1 MTATT
6 TAGRGTR
13 ADWCQRPIHRLGS
26 AIESGEITVTTL
38 VDATLDRI
46 AELEPSLNAFT
57 TVLADRA
64 RRDAEQAD
72 LDIAAGR
79 YRGPLHGVPVS
90 IKDLIDVAGAA
101 TTAASRVTGRAPAG
115 ADAPVVARLRAA
127 GAILIGK
134 CNLHEFA
141 FGTTG
146 EDSAFG
152 PTRHPLDRDRSP
164 GGSSSGSAVS
174 VASGMAFATVGT
186 DTGGSIRIPAAAC
199 GLVGLK
205 PTFGELSC
213 EGTLPLAPSLDHV
226 GPLAR
231 CVRDTRLVY
240 HAMRDGATAPLSDT
254 PSRRRLGCPRP
265 YFFEQ
270 LDDQVRTVC
279 ERALTRLQDAAW
291 TVDDTPLQHAG
302 DTAAICL
309 HLILS
314 EAAAVHAR
322 GLERC
327 AETYTR
333 SVRLRLELGRY
344 VLAEDYARAQ
354 HGRDV
359 LRDAV
364 DAALEGRDALVLPTL
379 AIPAPPL
386 GASTVAVD
394 GTTEPVRGIMLRLT
408 QLFNA
413 TGHPAVSIP
422 CGHTAAGLPCG
433 LQLVGRRHQ
442 TDQLLDVAEACEA
455 VLADLLA

>member
-1 MTATT
+1 MTTT
-6 TAGRGTR
+6 TAETKT
-13 ADWCQRPIHRLGS
+13 DWCQYPIHRIGS
-26 AIESGEITVTTL
+26 AIESGEISVTTL
-38 VDATLDRI
+38 VDATLARI
-46 AELEPSLNAFT
+46 VELEPSLNAFT

-64 RRDAEQAD
+64 RVDAAQAD
-72 LDIAAGR
+72 LDITAGR

-101 TTAASRVTGRAPAG
+101 TTAASQVTRKTPVN

-152 PTRHPLDRDRSP
+152 PTRHPLDPGRSP

-213 EGTLPLAPSLDHV
+213 NGILPLAPSLDHV

-231 CVRDTRLVY
+231 CVRDVRLVY
-240 HAMRDGATAPLSDT
+240 HAMRAGAPVSRQCPPL
-254 PSRRRLGCPRP
+254 RRRLGCPRP

-270 LDDQVRTVC
+270 LDDEVRAVC
-279 ERALTRLQDAAW
+279 EHALTRLQAANW
-291 TVDDTPLQHAG
+291 TVDDTPLRHAD

-309 HLILS
+309 HLVLS

-322 GLERC
+322 GLDRC

-344 VLAEDYARAQ
+344 VMAEDYARAQ
-354 HGRDV
+354 HGRTV

-364 DAALEGRDALVLPTL
+364 DEALEGRAALVLPTL

-386 GASTVAVD
+386 GASTVAVG
-394 GTTEPVRGIMLRLT
+394 GTTEPVRSIMLRLT

-413 TGHPAVSIP
+413 TGHPAVSIS

-442 TDQLLDVAEACEA
+442 TDQLLDVAEACETA
-455 VLADLLA
+455 LSDLLT